1 MAKKK
6 YVVHTVVISGFS
18 LGVALFAYLLVTH
31 HMSMPNQVM
40 HSRDALM
47 RNGSSVIDRIKPV
60 GKLAMELPT
69 EVAST
74 NTPISTSTV
83 TRDGA
88 QVFDQSCAACHS
100 SGIAGAPKLGDQLQW
115 KTRLAKGTK
124 VLYVNALNGISSST
138 GVMPAKGGNPSLD
151 DFEIT
156 RAVVYMTNAAGA
168 SFPEPV
174 APATR
179 RCGRGL
185 PRTRRRWVSTA
196 SARTTIRPRA
206 SCPFRP
212 GTRSGVS
219 CRGDVSTTG
228 PAPT

>member
-69 EVAST
+69 EVAVLNAT
-74 NTPISTSTV
+74 ISTGTV

-88 QVFDQSCAACHS
+88 QVFGQSCAACHV
-100 SGIAGAPKLGDQLQW
+100 SGIAGAPKLGDQVQW
-115 KTRLAKGTK
+115 KARLSKGTK
-124 VLYVNALNGISSST
+124 ALYANALNGISSSV
-138 GVMPAKGGNPSLD
+138 GVMPAKGGNASLSD
-151 DFEIT
+151 AEVKA
-156 RAVVYMTNAAGA
+156 AVDYIVAKAKTN
-168 SFPEPV
+168 
-174 APATR
+174 
-179 RCGRGL
+179 
-185 PRTRRRWVSTA
+185 
-196 SARTTIRPRA
+196 
-206 SCPFRP
+206 
-212 GTRSGVS
+212 
-219 CRGDVSTTG
+219 
-228 PAPT
+228 

>member
-6 YVVHTVVISGFS
+6 YVVHTLVISGFS

-31 HMSMPNQVM
+31 HMSMTDQVM

-88 QVFDQSCAACHS
+88 QVFDQSCAACHA
-100 SGIAGAPKLGDQLQW
+100 SGIAGAPKLGDQVQW
-115 KTRLAKGTK
+115 KARLSKGTK
-124 VLYVNALNGISSST
+124 FLYANALNGISSSV
-138 GVMPAKGGNPSLD
+138 GVMPAKGGNTSLSD
-151 DFEIT
+151 AEVKA
-156 RAVVYMTNAAGA
+156 AVDYIVAKAKTN
-168 SFPEPV
+168 
-174 APATR
+174 
-179 RCGRGL
+179 
-185 PRTRRRWVSTA
+185 
-196 SARTTIRPRA
+196 
-206 SCPFRP
+206 
-212 GTRSGVS
+212 
-219 CRGDVSTTG
+219 
-228 PAPT
+228 

>member
-18 LGVALFAYLLVTH
+18 LGVAMFAYLLVTH

-69 EVAST
+69 EVAVI
-74 NTPISTSTV
+74 NTSISTSTV

-88 QVFDQSCAACHS
+88 QVFDQSCAACHA

-115 KTRLAKGTK
+115 KTRLAKGAK
-124 VLYVNALNGISSST
+124 VLYANALNGVSSSI
-138 GVMPAKGGNPSLD
+138 GVMPAKGGNPSLS
-151 DFEIT
+151 ET
-156 RAVVYMTNAAGA
+156 EVKAAVDYILAKAKTN
-168 SFPEPV
+168 
-174 APATR
+174 
-179 RCGRGL
+179 
-185 PRTRRRWVSTA
+185 
-196 SARTTIRPRA
+196 
-206 SCPFRP
+206 
-212 GTRSGVS
+212 
-219 CRGDVSTTG
+219 
-228 PAPT
+228 